1 MCPPDRLRYRF
12 YYIQHE
18 FNPFTFQRCRFRA
31 QGGAGF
37 GRERGHGTFL
47 RRPRYPERYIS
58 LQFCCSMAD
67 VQIISLAFRTSG
79 YWETVSLLPWSGR
92 ASANA
97 MPKSHST
104 CGGRTLQVTCPAI
117 GSCEGRGGGS
127 RSEWSD
133 TRRLR
138 KRVGWK
144 SVDMPCR

>member
-1 MCPPDRLRYRF
+1 MDSNASTSTDVEDKHR
-12 YYIQHE
+12 E
-18 FNPFTFQRCRFRA
+18 ETDSEENEGMATFSADLKILNGKSLVRC
-31 QGGAGF
+31 
-37 GRERGHGTFL
+37 
-47 RRPRYPERYIS
+47 S
-58 LQFCCSMAD
+58 LAD
-67 VQIISLAFRTSG
+67 VQSMSLAFRTSG
-79 YWETVSLLPWSGR
+79 YWETVSLMPWSGR
-92 ASANA
+92 VSANA

-144 SVDMPCR
+144 SVDMPCK